1 MKRNERIIATAN
13 GTRAV
18 GSLVAAFALIAQP
31 ILPAGAKPPTNAN
44 GRYKEFFENLFI
56 PYKALGT
63 QNKVLCCSL
72 RDCRV
77 VKAEPRDGERQ
88 LDGKQHWWA
97 YISTEVFGEESQ
109 APNAWME
116 VRDEAIV
123 DDKDLPPNGP
133 LEPIVCWAG
142 AMLGPPNYQ
151 DPYDAV
157 LCFVKPRIAAELFPK
172 DRPTYGLNG
181 AH

>member
-1 MKRNERIIATAN
+1 MITATKKI
-13 GTRAV
+13 RAA
-18 GSLVAAFALIAQP
+18 GSLVAAFAVIAQP
-31 ILPAGAKPPTNAN
+31 VLPAGAKPPTNAN

-56 PYKALGT
+56 PYKALGS

-88 LDGKQHWWA
+88 LDGKQHWWV
-97 YISTEVFGEESQ
+97 YISTEAFGEESQ

-123 DDKDLPPNGP
+123 DDKDLPPDGP
-133 LEPIVCWAG
+133 LEPIVCWAS

-151 DPYDAV
+151 DPYYAL
-157 LCFVKPRIAAELFPK
+157 LCFVKPRIGAELSPK
-172 DRPTYGLNG
+172 TATPMG
-181 AH
+181 